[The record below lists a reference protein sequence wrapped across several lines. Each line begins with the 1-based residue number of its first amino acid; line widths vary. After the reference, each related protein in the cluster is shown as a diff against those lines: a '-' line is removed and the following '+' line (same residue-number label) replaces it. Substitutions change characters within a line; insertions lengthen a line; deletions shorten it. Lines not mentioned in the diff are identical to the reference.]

1 MKAFASALAIGHP
14 GRLALLFLAHALGTA
29 SITLVVATAPA
40 IEAALDIG
48 HAQFGVLVSCFYGAT
63 FVLALPAGWLVD
75 RFGLRAMLMLAHAL
89 LATGLWIF
97 AWAHT
102 AFAAGVGLVVCG
114 IGYALVNPATA
125 RGVLMWFPRA
135 TRATA
140 MSVKQ
145 TGVPGGGALAALLV
159 AWGAG
164 DWRVLAAALAIV
176 SLLACLPFS
185 TLPPAAQE
193 RSAAT
198 ASWRDIR
205 ALLGVRHLLLF
216 NVATC
221 LYAMAQAAFFAYV
234 VLYARDALTAP
245 IAVTSVCLALAH
257 IASAMGRVGWGVLSD
272 RFIRHGRAA
281 GLIVIGVLAAGGVL
295 LLSSLPATGAVV
307 VLAIAVVLVGATL
320 GGYAGLI
327 QAAAVEAVDAHTAGA
342 AIGYNMLLVS
352 LGTFLGPAAF
362 GAGVQ
367 EIGYAATWTVV
378 AAVLALGAALFV
390 AGRPRV
396 AYGH

>member
-1 MKAFASALAIGHP
+1 MKAFAIGHP

-29 SITLVVATAPA
+29 SITIVVATAPA
-40 IEAALDIG
+40 IEAALDVG
-48 HAQFGVLVSCFYGAT
+48 HAQFGVLVSCFYGAM

-75 RFGLRAMLMLAHAL
+75 RFGLRPMLMLAHAL
-89 LATGLWIF
+89 LAAGLW
-97 AWAHT
+97 
-102 AFAAGVGLVVCG
+102 AFASARTPFAAAIGLLVCG
-114 IGYALVNPATA
+114 AGYALVNPATA

-145 TGVPGGGALAALLV
+145 AGVPAGGALAALLV

-164 DWRVLAAALAIV
+164 EWRVLAAALAFV
-176 SLLACLPFS
+176 SLLACLPYS

-193 RSAAT
+193 RP
-198 ASWRDIR
+198 ASTVTWRDIG
-205 ALLGVRHLLLF
+205 ALLGVRHLQLF
-216 NVATC
+216 NVGAC
-221 LYAMAQAAFFAYV
+221 LYAMSQAAFFAYV
-234 VLYARDALTAP
+234 VLYARDALSAP

-257 IASAMGRVGWGVLSD
+257 LASATGRVGWGVLSD
-272 RFIRHGRAA
+272 RLIRHGRAA
-281 GLIVIGVLAAGGVL
+281 GLVAIGVLAAGGVL
-295 LLSSLPATGAVV
+295 LLSSLPATGAIV
-307 VLAIAVVLVGATL
+307 VLAIAAVLVGATL

-362 GAGVQ
+362 GVGVQ
-367 EIGYAATWTVV
+367 AIGYAATWTIM